1 MFMSKVDIK
10 GVLRTSML
18 DYPGRLASVIFL
30 SRCNFRCSFCH
41 NPELILEP
49 ESLPSIKEEEFFKM
63 LEERKGWVEAVVV
76 SGGEPTLH
84 EGLPEFIKRLKDLGL
99 KVKLDT
105 NGTNPKMLKGLLDEN
120 LLDFVAMDIK
130 TSKEEYGNLTGNQTC
145 LPLVEESVAMLK
157 QAKVET
163 EFRTTA
169 VPGLF
174 DEKIAG
180 EIAEWL
186 KGAKSFALQQ
196 FNSENLMVDKS
207 LLNHKAFSPDE
218 IKRFSEIFKPFVEK
232 VAVRGI

>member
-1 MFMSKVDIK
+1 MSKVDIK

-41 NPELILEP
+41 NPELVLEP
-49 ESLPSIKEEEFFKM
+49 ESLPSIPEEELFKM
-63 LEERKGWVEAVVV
+63 MRERKGWVEAVVI

-84 EGLPEFIKRLKDLGL
+84 EGLPQFIKRLKDLGL

-105 NGTNPKMLKGLLDEN
+105 NGTNPKMIKELLAAD

-130 TSKEEYGNLTGNQTC
+130 TSKREYAKLTGSQTC
-145 LPLVEESVAMLK
+145 LPLVEESVELLK
-157 QAKVET
+157 QAKIEV

-174 DEKIAG
+174 DEKIAQEIG
-180 EIAEWL
+180 EWIG
-186 KGAKSFALQQ
+186 GAKPFALQQ
-196 FNSENLMVDKS
+196 FHSENLMVDKK
-207 LLNHKAFSPDE
+207 LVNKRPFTPDE
-218 IKRFSEIFKPFVEK
+218 LKRFSEIFKPFAEK
-232 VAVRGI
+232 VIVRGI